1 MVGSYHTGFPGGSA
15 VKNLPEVLETQVQSL
30 HQEDYLE
37 EEVATHS
44 SLLVWRIPMD
54 RGAWWAAKNRP

>member
-44 SLLVWRIPMD
+44 SLLFWRIPMD